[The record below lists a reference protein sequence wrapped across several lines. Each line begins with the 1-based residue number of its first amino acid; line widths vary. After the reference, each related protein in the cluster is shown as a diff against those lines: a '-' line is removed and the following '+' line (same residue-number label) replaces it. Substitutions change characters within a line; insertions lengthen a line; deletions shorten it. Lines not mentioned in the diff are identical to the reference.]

1 VDSESGSADGADLH
15 ATAITSASE
24 AAMTLGFVSDR
35 ESERGAPLLD
45 EKEQSILESVA
56 DGKSGPDG
64 WRGIVVRTGESVRGY
79 AGVRPGDGADLV
91 AAGEQVV
98 GILLDR
104 VEEAIGPETRIWIRA
119 ASEEEI
125 RAVVA
130 AGYSPARR
138 LLVLRRPLDL
148 PIPSADPPGGVDLR
162 SYIPEDDE
170 KIADLLAAAY
180 AGTPDE
186 GWDVEMFRERRD
198 SDWFEAEDLIVA
210 EGRPGDIAGV
220 HWMKRRGGDR
230 SEVYNLAVA
239 PDAHGLGLGRALLRE
254 GLHHLAGLGHRDV
267 ILWVDEAN
275 SSALALYSSEGFERI
290 WADVAFQRS
299 G

>member
-1 VDSESGSADGADLH
+1 MDSEAGSTAGSDLQ
-15 ATAITSASE
+15 AAAISSPSE
-24 AAMTLGFVSDR
+24 AAMALSFVSDR

-45 EKEQSILESVA
+45 EKEQSILEAVA
-56 DGKSGPDG
+56 DGESATDG
-64 WRGIVVRTGESVRGY
+64 WRGVLVRSGEFVRGY
-79 AGVRPGDGADLV
+79 AGVRPGAGADLV

-98 GILLDR
+98 GVLLERIED
-104 VEEAIGPETRIWIRA
+104 AADPESLIWIRA
-119 ASEEEI
+119 ATDEEA
-125 RAVVA
+125 RAVEA
-130 AGYSPARR
+130 AGYASARR

-170 KIADLLAAAY
+170 MIADLLAAAY
-180 AGTPDE
+180 EGTPDE

-210 EGRPGDIAGV
+210 EGRPGDIAGI
-220 HWMKRRGGDR
+220 HWMKRRGEGQG
-230 SEVYNLAVA
+230 EVYNLAVA

-254 GLHHLAGLGHRDV
+254 GLRHLADVGCHDV

-275 SSALALYSSEGFERI
+275 SPALAMYSSEGFEQI
-290 WADVAFQRS
+290 WADVAFRRS